1 MLHAN
6 NSSCCTRSPV
16 CCQVASCCR
25 ACLACLTYQHIPG
38 LVRWTDLN
46 IRTWLC
52 QDLSSVSTMPK
63 LLYQEQISALEAA
76 TRLNRLV
83 KKRHITWKLLMCCC
97 SSDIGDWYYA
107 QLLLRWCLSDL
118 WQRDLSMWVWTLT
131 LSCFTPTRVTRA
143 ARRTIKKHI
152 EKHIK
157 HQP

>member
-83 KKRHITWKLLMCCC
+83 KKETSPGNCLCAAAVLTSVTDIMPSC
-97 SSDIGDWYYA
+97 SFADAWVTCGKGT
-107 QLLLRWCLSDL
+107 CLCGFGHWHWAALHRQGWLERPEGPS
-118 WQRDLSMWVWTLT
+118 RSTLNNT
-131 LSCFTPTRVTRA
+131 
-143 ARRTIKKHI
+143 
-152 EKHIK
+152 
-157 HQP
+157 